1 MLLSSLTS
9 PKFEGLL
16 TCLAG
21 IAGYFLIV
29 DFPELSKKSWR
40 FLNQREAAFVVARIQ
55 EDRADA
61 IPTPFAIIPYLKNGL
76 DLKVWGFAC
85 LFMLTTTNSYAI
97 AYFLPIM

>member
-1 MLLSSLTS
+1 MADADILQ
-9 PKFEGLL
+9 FEGIL

-21 IAGYFLIV
+21 FAGYFLIV

-40 FLNQREAAFVVARIQ
+40 FLNEREASYIVARIQ
-55 EDRADA
+55 QDRADA
-61 IPTPFAIIPYLKNGL
+61 IPLPFKVGPYLKNAL
-76 DLKVWGFAC
+76 DLKVWGFAW